1 MSKIRKSTGI
11 GGVAAAALALLLG
24 LTVGSP
30 AYAVPSESSS
40 VAESNQAAI
49 DATLATIDDPAQQ
62 EVVRA
67 WMEEATSDGSQI
79 VKAQTGDYTA
89 SASGEVRHWRIP
101 AGVDFS

>member
-1 MSKIRKSTGI
+1 MQREFEMSKIRKSTGI

-49 DATLATIDDPAQQ
+49 DATLATIDDPAQRTV
-62 EVVRA
+62 EEERA
-67 WMEEATSDGSQI
+67 VPTQVS
-79 VKAQTGDYTA
+79 
-89 SASGEVRHWRIP
+89 
-101 AGVDFS
+101 